1 MWYLGV
7 LEVGGSRLGGVLL
20 SLANPRNT
28 TKLHRVLDSS
38 REGKEETG
46 KGKKVAS
53 SSSVV
58 GQLYKYWVRDQQHHL
73 DLRCLLTC
81 KSSSSAGPFFVLLV
95 VALLHSCVVLLLPHF
110 LFFLLYNLSEEI
122 NQLCTFLERTV
133 TVFRVPLQQ
142 QPNHFPIGDRH

>member
-1 MWYLGV
+1 MKPFFSFISCTCRRFMWYLGV

-28 TKLHRVLDSS
+28 TKLHRVLDS

-95 VALLHSCVVLLLPHF
+95 VALLHSCVVLLFPHF
-110 LFFLLYNLSEEI
+110 LFFRLRSTISQKKSTNCALFWREL
-122 NQLCTFLERTV
+122 
-133 TVFRVPLQQ
+133 
-142 QPNHFPIGDRH
+142 